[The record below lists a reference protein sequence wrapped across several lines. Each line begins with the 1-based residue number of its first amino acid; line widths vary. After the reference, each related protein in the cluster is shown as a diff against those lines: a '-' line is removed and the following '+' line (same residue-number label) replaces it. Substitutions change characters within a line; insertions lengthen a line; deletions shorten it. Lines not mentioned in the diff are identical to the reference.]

1 MPRTPPGTARRIAPV
16 DGGGPPGDEPG
27 NDNKTTFT
35 NSLDTGFSFEVEDR
49 EILFYRVK
57 PLLPE
62 RRWTRDASTAIEG
75 TKFDG
80 LNEGSYQEGGE

>member
-1 MPRTPPGTARRIAPV
+1 MNGFFGVPLAESESTS
-16 DGGGPPGDEPG
+16 
-27 NDNKTTFT
+27 DNKTAFIKF
-35 NSLDTGFSFEVEDR
+35 LDTGFSFGVEDR

-75 TKFDG
+75 TEFK
-80 LNEGSYQEGGE
+80 GSETR